1 MKLLSFGE
9 VLWDVYPN
17 KKCLGGAP
25 LNFAAHFSKLGGEA
39 YILSAIGNDEF
50 KTETLKKL
58 EAWGVCKD
66 YLCISDNYP
75 TGVCNVT
82 LNENAIPQ
90 YDLKQNVAYD
100 HISCDNIKA
109 DFDVLYFGS
118 MALRSDFNKNSVI
131 TLLENKEFK
140 EVFVDVNI
148 RPPFYTKETVKFC
161 LNNATIIKISDE
173 ELSTINNCISIK
185 ETDIENNIKAIFRKF
200 TQLRLIII
208 TKGAKGSL
216 CYDALSDKFYNC
228 KAKKVNVVS
237 TVGAGDSFSAAFLFK
252 YSGGENIDSCLEFAS
267 ALSAYV
273 CSNIDAV
280 PELYV

>member
-1 MKLLSFGE
+1 MNLLSFGE
-9 VLWDVYPN
+9 IVWDVYPD

-25 LNFAAHFSKLGGEA
+25 LNFAAHFSKLGGKA

-100 HISCDNIKA
+100 LISCDNIKA

-118 MALRSDFNKNSVI
+118 MALRSEFNLNSLNK
-131 TLLENKEFK
+131 LLERKKFK
-140 EVFVDVNI
+140 EIFVDINI
-148 RPPFYTKETVKFC
+148 RPPFYCKQTVEFC
-161 LNNATIIKISDE
+161 FKNATILKISDE
-173 ELSTINNCISIK
+173 ELHIVNFLLSINEN
-185 ETDIENNIKAIFRKF
+185 DIEKTAKEIFKRF
-200 TQLRLIII
+200 PQLKLVII
-208 TKGAKGSL
+208 TKGSKGSV
-216 CYDALSDKFYNC
+216 CYDTLADKFYNC
-228 KAKKVNVVS
+228 KAKKAKVVS

-252 YSGGENIDSCLEFAS
+252 YLSGESIDNCLEFAS
-267 ALSAYV
+267 DLSAYV
-273 CSNIDAV
+273 CSNIGAV
-280 PELYV
+280 PEL

>member
-82 LNENAIPQ
+82 LNENSIPQ

-100 HISCDNIKA
+100 YISCNNIKV

-118 MALRSDFNKNSVI
+118 MALRSNFNIETI
-131 TLLENKEFK
+131 TSLLEGKKFK
-140 EVFVDVNI
+140 EVFVDINI

-173 ELSTINNCISIK
+173 ELPTVNDCISIK
-185 ETDIENNIKAIFRKF
+185 ETDIEKGIKAIFKSF
-200 TQLRLIII
+200 PQLKLIIL
-208 TKGAKGSL
+208 TKGANGSI
-216 CYDALSDKFYNC
+216 CYDTLADKFYNC
-228 KAKKVNVVS
+228 KAKKANVVS
-237 TVGAGDSFSAAFLFK
+237 TVGAGDSFAAAFLFK
-252 YSGGENIDSCLEFAS
+252 YLSGEDIESCLEFAS
-267 ALSAYV
+267 DLSAYV

-280 PELYV
+280 PEL

>member
-1 MKLLSFGE
+1 MNLLSFGE
-9 VLWDVYPN
+9 IVWDVYPD

-25 LNFAAHFSKLGGEA
+25 LNFAAHFSKLGGKA

-100 HISCDNIKA
+100 LISCDNIKA

-118 MALRSDFNKNSVI
+118 MALRSEFNQNSLSK
-131 TLLENKEFK
+131 LLERKKFK
-140 EVFVDVNI
+140 EIFVDINI
-148 RPPFYTKETVKFC
+148 RPPFYCKQTVEFC
-161 LNNATIIKISDE
+161 FKNATILKISDE
-173 ELSTINNCISIK
+173 ELHIINFLLSIN
-185 ETDIENNIKAIFRKF
+185 ENDIEKTAKEIFKRF
-200 TQLRLIII
+200 PQLKLVII
-208 TKGAKGSL
+208 TKGSKGSA
-216 CYDALSDKFYNC
+216 CYDTAKEKIYNC
-228 KAKKVNVVS
+228 KAKKAKVVS
-237 TVGAGDSFSAAFLFK
+237 TVGAGDSFAAAFLFK
-252 YSGGENIDSCLEFAS
+252 YLSGESIDNCLEFAS
-267 ALSAYV
+267 DLSAYV

-280 PELYV
+280 PEL